1 MTFFAQSIT
10 LSVASHDACSNGS
23 RESVPPGLKRV
34 RGRRG
39 VVLTSERTGESAT
52 LRDYLLVARRRKW
65 IILQAVVL
73 VPAAAV
79 AFSLVRSSWSRA

>member
-1 MTFFAQSIT
+1 M
-10 LSVASHDACSNGS
+10 
-23 RESVPPGLKRV
+23 
-34 RGRRG
+34 
-39 VVLTSERTGESAT
+39 VLTSERTVESAT